1 MSRRDRERLV
11 ILSRVKD
18 KQVKRAEA
26 AKMLGLSL
34 RQTHRLVLRYK
45 AQGDVGLLHR
55 GRGRVSNQRKAK
67 VDRDRALALYREH
80 YAGSEGY
87 AGFGPTL
94 FAEKLGKLHGLY
106 ISHDTARRWMIG
118 WGLLSDDMGRS
129 RRSRRR
135 RLRKACLG
143 EMVQMDGSDHDWFEG
158 RGPRCT
164 LMVMVDDATGK
175 KLVRFYAGETL
186 AAAMDMLSRWCSR
199 HGVPVSLYVDRAGI
213 YRCDRDPTVA
223 ELKSKAQPVTQFGRA
238 MKELDVRL
246 ILARSPQAKGRV
258 ERANGTLQDRLVKEM
273 RLAKISSIEQ
283 ANAWLESAS
292 FLTDLNTQQAVEAA
306 DPSDAHRPLVLQL
319 AEVLCVKEKRSVG
332 NDGCVQF
339 GGKVLQLEAQK
350 GHTQPGTVE
359 VWSAAADDRVQA
371 IRSGAVTWKW
381 SELASRPKKAA
392 IPRVISSQG
401 PAHKPTEKMKRQ
413 TSNLFNRREPR
424 PAERL

>member
-11 ILSRVKD
+11 VLSRVKD
-18 KQVKRAEA
+18 KQVKRRAA
-26 AKMLGLSL
+26 AKILGISL
-34 RQTHRLVLRYK
+34 RQTHRLYKRYL
-45 AQGDVGLLHR
+45 AQGDIGLLHR
-55 GRGRVSNQRKAK
+55 GRGRVSNRRRAKA
-67 VDRDRALALYREH
+67 DRERALALYREH

-106 ISHDTARRWMIG
+106 VSHDTVRRWMIS
-118 WGLLSDDMGRS
+118 WGLLTGEMGRS

-135 RLRKACLG
+135 RLRKACFG

-186 AAAMDMLSRWCSR
+186 AAAMDMMSRWCSQ
-199 HGVPVSLYVDRAGI
+199 HGVPVSLYVDRASI
-213 YRCDRDPTVA
+213 YRCERDPTVA
-223 ELKSKAQPVTQFGRA
+223 ELTSKTLPVTQYGRM

-273 RLAKISSIEQ
+273 RLAKIATIEQ
-283 ANAWLESAS
+283 ANAWLESSS
-292 FLTDLNTQQAVEAA
+292 FLDDLNTQQAVEAA
-306 DPSDAHRPLVLQL
+306 DPTDAHRPLVLKL
-319 AEVLCVKEKRSVG
+319 AEVLCLKEKRSVG

-339 GGKVLQLEAQK
+339 GGKVLQLETQK

-359 VWSAAADDRVQA
+359 VWSDAAHATVQA

-381 SELASRPKKAA
+381 SELASRPRKAA
-392 IPRVISSQG
+392 IPRPMSSQG

-413 TSNLFNRREPR
+413 MSNLFNRREPR